1 MDEISAL
8 ILGEPVEKQESTEP
22 RQYKYGNLVTD
33 SLLDALKDVES
44 SGNPLTV
51 NKQSGAMG
59 AWQFTPE
66 TVANLHKQG
75 IKFNPF
81 DEKESREAARHL
93 IATNL
98 EATGGDLNKA
108 LSMYGGHITKDP
120 TSYLNKIYSRMK
132 QPTQTAEQEYKYEPD
147 DISSLILGEEKP
159 SQKLIENPI
168 EKPVSE
174 LDTNAPIERE
184 KEPLEKKPG
193 NWMDWVAENIKSSAL
208 SPEDQKRGEAII
220 AKKAAQF
227 DTLFGV
233 VPALTQLA
241 TYATG
246 RGISLAAGMNDAE
259 TAAKMGD
266 FSKEIAEKVS
276 SPFAKSL
283 GIDRNDP
290 NYANE
295 ATQKLM
301 QFVGENIEKGA
312 DYISNKT
319 GLPKDDTEFLLNT
332 VGVALVHKAGGETI
346 KVAKG
351 AAETALENQFA
362 KRKEPTFGEEK
373 YRVGGEVAPEKLA
386 EQPVAEQPVAEQPVA
401 EQLQKQF
408 EERKVGQVP
417 VAEAANEPIAS
428 KISAVE
434 KPVEPEIKVPE
445 ENPPMPK
452 TKPSK
457 AELGDA
463 EQTLRDVGIESVR
476 KSALERNPK
485 EASSQFITSQA
496 DQGPYGSGMTAQIN
510 HEKTGL
516 NNHFEKLAAD
526 SGGTVVRYGTPEE
539 VADKM
544 IAGKSV
550 KSGLSE
556 GYNNWIKEGQ
566 NLYKRAEEVHGDKP
580 VSIDKFGD
588 FLNKDEHF
596 AYTEE
601 KGLQNAIRGFMQRK
615 NFMDKEGNVRPMT
628 VAEAEE
634 VRQFIN
640 NKYHHET
647 ARLGGQLKGLIDD
660 QVFEQVGGE
669 TYQQARTHWGKG
681 KDIYENPKAIGDLLS
696 DKGVN
701 QKIADETVMNKVSAL
716 PESQFNHLVETLK
729 ADNQTAAINQI
740 KTSLVDQV
748 RRAGESGINQ
758 PFNSIAAAK
767 EAAKLSEKF
776 KVAFADDAK
785 GLESFYKG
793 IKAADILH
801 IPTKYPGAA
810 VQTHLLKTKFSDIA
824 LQRGISGTL
833 GAAGTY
839 LGGPTLGGMGVAAGE
854 IAGSKMSQA
863 RISKRQQK
871 QLKKELTNLRD
882 IGK

>member
-8 ILGEPVEKQESTEP
+8 ILGEPVEKQESTAP
-22 RQYKYGNLVTD
+22 RQYKYGHLVTD

-44 SGNPLTV
+44 SGNPLIV

-59 AWQFTPE
+59 AWQFMPE

-159 SQKLIENPI
+159 SQKPEFTVEIKNSNLPVAQREALSNEIPQSFEQLKKSKVEEVKPKNAAEALELSMKKLKEKAETQKPLENLAGAFEAGLATATGVPAI
-168 EKPVSE
+168 AAGELGYGYGKLTGQDANKLGLAAEEALQYRPTTQKGQELTEKIGKTAEE
-174 LDTNAPIERE
+174 LGLNALPFMPELAALQASNAPIASKGKVATE
-184 KEPLEKKPG
+184 LEK
-193 NWMDWVAENIKSSAL
+193 D
-208 SPEDQKRGEAII
+208 
-220 AKKAAQF
+220 
-227 DTLFGV
+227 
-233 VPALTQLA
+233 
-241 TYATG
+241 
-246 RGISLAAGMNDAE
+246 
-259 TAAKMGD
+259 
-266 FSKEIAEKVS
+266 
-276 SPFAKSL
+276 
-283 GIDRNDP
+283 
-290 NYANE
+290 
-295 ATQKLM
+295 
-301 QFVGENIEKGA
+301 
-312 DYISNKT
+312 
-319 GLPKDDTEFLLNT
+319 
-332 VGVALVHKAGGETI
+332 
-346 KVAKG
+346 
-351 AAETALENQFA
+351 FA

-373 YRVGGEVAPEKLA
+373 YRVGGEIAPEKLA
-386 EQPVAEQPVAEQPVA
+386 EQPVAEQ
-401 EQLQKQF
+401 LQKQL

-417 VAEAANEPIAS
+417 VAEAANEPIAP

-510 HEKTGL
+510 HEKTVL

-550 KSGLSE
+550 KSGLAE
-556 GYNNWIKEGQ
+556 GYNNWVREGE
-566 NLYKRAEEVHGDKP
+566 NLYKRADEVHGDKP
-580 VSIDKFGD
+580 VLIDKFAD

-615 NFMDKEGNVRPMT
+615 KFMDGEGNVRPMT

-634 VRQFIN
+634 VRKFIN

-776 KVAFADDAK
+776 KVAFADDPK
-785 GLESFYKG
+785 GLEAFYKG